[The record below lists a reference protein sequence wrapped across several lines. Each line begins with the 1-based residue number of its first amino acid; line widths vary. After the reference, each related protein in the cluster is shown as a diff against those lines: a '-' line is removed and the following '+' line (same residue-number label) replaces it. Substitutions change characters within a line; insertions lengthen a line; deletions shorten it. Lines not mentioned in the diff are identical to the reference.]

1 MAVFKVTRKIRFGQ
15 TDAAG
20 ITYYPRLVE
29 MINDIV
35 EDFFAEVV
43 KFSYKEMIVD
53 TDYGVP
59 TVNLNVNFKSP
70 AELEDYVE
78 WSLVV
83 TKIGRASFSV
93 FIEAK
98 VGEKEILSADVKLVY
113 IKGKGNIM
121 KSHPLPEFVKEAMQ
135 PYMTEDAAT

>member
-1 MAVFKVTRKIRFGQ
+1 MATFKVTRKIRFGQ

-35 EDFFAEVV
+35 EDFFADAV

-59 TVNLNVNFKSP
+59 TVNLNVTFKNP
-70 AELEDYVE
+70 AELEDYVD
-78 WSLVV
+78 WYLVV
-83 TKIGRASFSV
+83 TKIGRSSFSV

-98 VGEKEILSADVKLVY
+98 VGEKEILCADVKLVY

-121 KSHPLPEFVKEAMQ
+121 KSHPLPDHVKKVMQ
-135 PYMTEDAAT
+135 NYMKQE

>member
-1 MAVFKVTRKIRFGQ
+1 MVKFEVTRKIRFGQ

-35 EDFFAEVV
+35 EDFFADVV
-43 KFSYKEMIVD
+43 NFSYKEMIVE

-59 TVNLNVNFKSP
+59 TVNLNVNFKNP
-70 AELEDYVE
+70 AELEDYVV

-93 FIEAK
+93 LIDAK
-98 VGEKEILSADVKLVY
+98 VEEKEILTADVKLVY

-121 KSHPLPEFVKEAMQ
+121 KSQPLPDHVKECMQ
-135 PYMTEDAAT
+135 DYLVEG

>member
-1 MAVFKVTRKIRFGQ
+1 MATFKVTRKIRFGQ

-35 EDFFAEVV
+35 EDFFADVV
-43 KFSYKEMIVD
+43 KFSYKEMIVE

-59 TVNLNVNFKSP
+59 TVNLNVNFKNP
-70 AELEDYVE
+70 AELEDYVV

-93 FIEAK
+93 YIEAK
-98 VGEKEILSADVKLVY
+98 VEEKEILCADVKLVY
-113 IKGKGNIM
+113 IKGKGSIM
-121 KSHPLPEFVKEAMQ
+121 KSHPLPSHVKKAMQ
-135 PYMTEDAAT
+135 DYLVEE

>member
-1 MAVFKVTRKIRFGQ
+1 MAKFKVTRKIRFGQ

-35 EDFFAEVV
+35 EDFFADVV
-43 KFSYKEMIVD
+43 KFSYKEMIVE

-70 AELEDYVE
+70 AELEDYVD
-78 WSLVV
+78 WYLAVA
-83 TKIGRASFSV
+83 KIGRSSFV
-93 FIEAK
+93 VNIDAK
-98 VGEKEILSADVKLVY
+98 VGEKLILDAVVTLAY
-113 IKGKGNIM
+113 IKGKGNAM
-121 KSHPLPEFVKEAMQ
+121 KSHPLPDHVKEAMQ
-135 PYMTEDAAT
+135 NYLIQE

>member
-1 MAVFKVTRKIRFGQ
+1 MATFKVTRKIRFGQ

-35 EDFFAEVV
+35 EDFFADAV

-59 TVNLNVNFKSP
+59 TVNLNVTFKRP
-70 AELEDYVE
+70 AELEDYVD
-78 WSLVV
+78 WYLNL
-83 TKIGRASFSV
+83 TKIGKSSFTV
-93 FIEAK
+93 DIAAK
-98 VGEKEILSADVKLVY
+98 VGEKEILNAIVTLAY
-113 IKGKGNIM
+113 IKGKGGIM
-121 KSHPLPEFVKEAMQ
+121 KSHPLPDHVKAVMQ
-135 PYMTEDAAT
+135 EYMK

>member
-1 MAVFKVTRKIRFGQ
+1 MAKFEVTRKIRFGQ

-35 EDFFAEVV
+35 EDYFAEVV
-43 KFSYKEMIVD
+43 NFSYKEMIVE

-59 TVNLNVNFKSP
+59 TVNLNVNFKNP
-70 AELEDYVE
+70 AELEDYVV
-78 WSLVV
+78 WSLMV

-98 VGEKEILSADVKLVY
+98 VDEKEILSADLKLVY
-113 IKGKGNIM
+113 IKGKGSVM
-121 KSHPLPEFVKEAMQ
+121 KSHPLPDHVKECMQ
-135 PYMTEDAAT
+135 DYLVEG

>member
-1 MAVFKVTRKIRFGQ
+1 MAKFEVTRKIRFGQ

-35 EDFFAEVV
+35 EDFFADVV
-43 KFSYKEMIVD
+43 NFSYKEMIVE

-59 TVNLNVNFKSP
+59 TVNLNVNFKNP
-70 AELEDYVE
+70 AELEDYVV

-93 FIEAK
+93 FIDAK
-98 VGEKEILSADVKLVY
+98 VEEKEILTADVKLVY

-121 KSHPLPEFVKEAMQ
+121 KSYPLPDHVRECMQ
-135 PYMTEDAAT
+135 EYLAEG

>member
-35 EDFFAEVV
+35 EDFFADVV
-43 KFSYKEMIVD
+43 KFSYKEMIVE

-59 TVNLNVNFKSP
+59 TVNLNVTFKSP
-70 AELEDYVE
+70 AELEDYVD
-78 WSLVV
+78 WYLVI

-93 FIEAK
+93 KIDAK
-98 VGEKEILSADVKLVY
+98 VGDKEILEALVKLVY

-121 KSHPLPEFVKEAMQ
+121 KSHPLPDHVKESMQ
-135 PYMTEDAAT
+135 GYFVDEES

>member
-1 MAVFKVTRKIRFGQ
+1 MAKFKVTRKIRFGQ

-35 EDFFAEVV
+35 EDFFADVIG
-43 KFSYKEMIVD
+43 FSYKEMIVE

-59 TVNLNVNFKSP
+59 TVNLNVTFKSP
-70 AELEDYVE
+70 AELEDYVD
-78 WSLVV
+78 WYLVV
-83 TKIGRASFSV
+83 TKIGRSSFSV
-93 FIEAK
+93 LIEAK

-113 IKGKGNIM
+113 IMGKGSIM
-121 KSHPLPEFVKEAMQ
+121 KSHPLPDHVKEKMQ
-135 PYMTEDAAT
+135 DYLVEQ

>member
-1 MAVFKVTRKIRFGQ
+1 MATFEVTRKIRFGQ

-35 EDFFAEVV
+35 EDFFADIV
-43 KFSYKEMIVD
+43 KFSYKEMIVE

-59 TVNLNVNFKSP
+59 TVNLNVNFQNP
-70 AELEDYVE
+70 AELEDYVV

-98 VGEKEILSADVKLVY
+98 VGEKTILTADVKLVY

-135 PYMTEDAAT
+135 DYLVEE

>member
-1 MAVFKVTRKIRFGQ
+1 MATFKVTRKIRFGQ

-35 EDFFAEVV
+35 EDFFADAV
-43 KFSYKEMIVD
+43 KFSYKEMIVE

-59 TVNLNVNFKSP
+59 TVNLNVTFKSP
-70 AELEDYVE
+70 AELEDYVD
-78 WSLVV
+78 WYLVV
-83 TKIGRASFSV
+83 TKIGRSSFSV
-93 FIEAK
+93 LIDAK
-98 VGEKEILSADVKLVY
+98 VGEKEILTADVKLVY

-121 KSHPLPEFVKEAMQ
+121 KSHPLPDHVREVMQ
-135 PYMTEDAAT
+135 DYLVQE